1 MVPIDS
7 LGVIECKRMGWRVF
21 SPQAQDSWGATV
33 AVFQVC
39 VPLRSS
45 IFSPCGVEIPPLLF
59 SHPCP
64 GLMSTLTVPLH
75 CREVLKAGSSK
86 SWQEI
91 LFNLTGTDKMDAGAL
106 LEYFS
111 PVTTWLQEQNN
122 KTNEVLGWPEFDW
135 RPPIPEGYPEGIG
148 KAGTGRGQGKS
159 LNPSQDKG
167 VSAADK

>member
-1 MVPIDS
+1 M
-7 LGVIECKRMGWRVF
+7 L
-21 SPQAQDSWGATV
+21 AL
-33 AVFQVC
+33 AV
-39 VPLRSS
+39 
-45 IFSPCGVEIPPLLF
+45 LF
-59 SHPCP
+59 
-64 GLMSTLTVPLH
+64 L

-148 KAGTGRGQGKS
+148 KAAAPSWPGGGAERGLS
-159 LNPSQDKG
+159 RDITNP
-167 VSAADK
+167 